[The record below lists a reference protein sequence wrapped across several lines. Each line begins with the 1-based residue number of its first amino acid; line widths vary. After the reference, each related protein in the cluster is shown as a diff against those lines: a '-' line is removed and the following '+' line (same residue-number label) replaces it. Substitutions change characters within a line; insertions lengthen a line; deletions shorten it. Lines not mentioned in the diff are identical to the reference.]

1 MYTKTKY
8 CCGLC
13 NREYDLE
20 QQANTCE
27 SLGIPPETS
36 HIKERQ
42 ELSFIRNITNE
53 VGAVSN
59 FVEQSGKVLH
69 VDIERNDAKNLH
81 HHVFIVETEDEKGKY
96 EGIVAL
102 LDIENKPQ
110 YFMAAAP
117 RYKLGFAD
125 SVKQQKQ

>member
-8 CCGLC
+8 CCSLC

-27 SLGIPPETS
+27 SLGIPPETAD
-36 HIKERQ
+36 IKEGQ

-59 FVEQSGKVLH
+59 FVHQSGKVLH
-69 VDIERNDAKNLH
+69 AEIMRNDRTNKHAH
-81 HHVFIVETEDEKGKY
+81 AFIVETEDEKGKY
-96 EGIVAL
+96 EGVVGL
-102 LDIENKPQ
+102 LEVEGKPQ
-110 YFMAAAP
+110 YFMASSP
-117 RYKLGFAD
+117 RYLIGFAATLKK
-125 SVKQQKQ
+125 V